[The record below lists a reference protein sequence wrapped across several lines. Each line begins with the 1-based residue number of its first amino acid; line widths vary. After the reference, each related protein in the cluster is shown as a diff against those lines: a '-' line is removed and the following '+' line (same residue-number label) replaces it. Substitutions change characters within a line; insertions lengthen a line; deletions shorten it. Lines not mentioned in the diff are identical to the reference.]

1 MSFLAGPIILVLYL
15 GYKVYS
21 RDWKLYVKA
30 IDMDLQTGIVLLDEP
45 EHEIPWTWKTAP
57 RRLLSAII

>member
-21 RDWKLYVKA
+21 RDWKLYVRA
-30 IDMDLQTGIVLLDEP
+30 IDMDLQTGISLLDEP
-45 EHEIPWTWKTAP
+45 IPEVPKTWASLP
-57 RRLLSAII
+57 RRILSAVI

>member
-45 EHEIPWTWKTAP
+45 EHEIPWSWKNAP